1 MKKKII
7 GLLIAFI
14 HKQSFAAAVVAAG
27 TAAGTRVGY
36 LTAIAGL
43 SPAIWVAATFGC
55 IYVYLHH
62 EDTPRVR
69 ILNIPLS
76 IFLGVGGGNAS
87 ASYVRTAY
95 QVDSVFLEAF
105 LALVIAM
112 SWPWVI
118 EKFLGKKPQTE
129 KAEK

>member
-1 MKKKII
+1 MKKKLFT
-7 GLLIAFI
+7 LLITFI
-14 HKQSFAAAVVAAG
+14 HKQSFAAAVAAG

-62 EDTPRVR
+62 KDTPRVR

-87 ASYVRTAY
+87 ASYVRAAY

-118 EKFLGKKPQTE
+118 EKFLGKKPQDE
-129 KAEK
+129 KAIK

>member
-1 MKKKII
+1 MKKP
-7 GLLIAFI
+7 LLSIALAVL
-14 HKQSFAAAVVAAG
+14 HKQSFAAAITAATAG
-27 TAAGTRVGY
+27 TGAGY
-36 LTAIAGL
+36 LAAMAGL
-43 SPAIWVAATFGC
+43 SPAVWVAATFGC

-62 EDTPRVR
+62 KDTPRVR

-87 ASYVRTAY
+87 VSYVKATYA
-95 QVDSVFLEAF
+95 VDSVFLEAF

-118 EKFLGKKPQTE
+118 EKFLGKKPHSE
-129 KAEK
+129 KVEK

>member
-1 MKKKII
+1 MKKKIVT
-7 GLLIAFI
+7 LLIAFL
-14 HKQSFAAAVVAAG
+14 HKQSFAAAITAATAG
-27 TAAGTRVGY
+27 TGAGY
-36 LTAIAGL
+36 LAAMAGL

-62 EDTPRVR
+62 NDTPRVR

-76 IFLGVGGGNAS
+76 IFLGVGGGSAS
-87 ASYVRTAY
+87 ASYVKATY
-95 QVDSVFLEAF
+95 HVDSVFLEAF

-118 EKFLGKKPQTE
+118 EKFLGKKPQAE
-129 KAEK
+129 KADK

>member
-14 HKQSFAAAVVAAG
+14 HKQSFAAAITAATAG
-27 TAAGTRVGY
+27 TGAGY
-36 LTAIAGL
+36 LAAMAGL

-62 EDTPRVR
+62 KDTPRVR

-95 QVDSVFLEAF
+95 QVDSIFLEAF

-112 SWPWVI
+112 SWPWVL
-118 EKFLGKKPQTE
+118 EKFLGKKPHSE